1 MTQLGHTSPRPA
13 VAAPGHPQPSALT
26 AGTLLQLPIPGES
39 LHFDKA
45 HWVASAITNRALQQ
59 ARHIAAELAGSRG
72 WNPRIVT
79 ETGRA
84 LAVVLAG
91 HQAGDMIAWS
101 ALSPALHSRDLS
113 VTRTS
118 EILRHAWLLPDHH
131 GPSFTSCTALQ
142 LYPLP

>member
-13 VAAPGHPQPSALT
+13 VPAPGHPQPSALT
-26 AGTLLQLPIPGES
+26 AGTQLQLPIPGES

-72 WNPRIVT
+72 WNPRIVP

-84 LAVVLAG
+84 LAVVLAAP
-91 HQAGDMIAWS
+91 QAGAVIPRPP
-101 ALSPALHSRDLS
+101 LSPPLPSRARS
-113 VTRTS
+113 VTPTPRTP
-118 EILRHAWLLPDHH
+118 RPA
-131 GPSFTSCTALQ
+131 Q
-142 LYPLP
+142 